1 MEINNLFKNG
11 YTIFNNVVEKDEV
24 DKVLIESLKLPLFS
38 KNALTF
44 KKLIKKEGA
53 PYQAVDVNSISYYE
67 DKDSLTLDRFRIKD
81 IIRYDDYQVLQ
92 HQSWYWT
99 DIHTVYTHW
108 AELIK
113 KIINKLQETYKN
125 HELSYED
132 NHITLHVMPPGSF
145 IEHHDDGIVKNR
157 LGAFILPLHQKPL
170 RAHGGDLVISNWTTP
185 TRQIRDIIESNVG
198 DMVVLDFTE
207 NNTKHEVTI
216 VENWIR
222 LSLVGFFFS
231 KGGMK
236 NEGKFY

>member
-81 IIRYDDYQVLQ
+81 IIKYDNYKVVQ
-92 HQSWYWT
+92 HQSWYCGDVPQTTPLW
-99 DIHTVYTHW
+99 DEV
-108 AELIK
+108 IK
-113 KIINKLQETYKN
+113 KIFNKIQETYKN
-125 HELSYED
+125 YELSLED
-132 NHITLHVMPPGSF
+132 VIISLHIMPPGTF
-145 IEHHDDGIVKNR
+145 IEHHDDGVVENR
-157 LGAFILPLHQKPL
+157 LGAFLLPLHNKPPSGK
-170 RAHGGDLVISNWTTP
+170 GGDLVISDWKTP

-198 DMVVLDFTE
+198 DLILLDFTE
-207 NNTKHEVTI
+207 NNIKHEVTK

-231 KGGMK
+231 KGK
-236 NEGKFY
+236 SIKDGKFY